1 VTAPTTALDH
11 LQQMLGAGASFRPG
25 QLEAIDTVARDRGRV
40 LLVQRTG
47 WGKSA
52 VYFIATKLL
61 REQGA
66 GPTLLVS
73 PLLAL
78 MRNQLE
84 MAARLGVRAET
95 INSTNPEEFEPIAE
109 RLTNDEID
117 LLLVSPERFA
127 NERFR
132 DGMLNVIART
142 VGLLVVD
149 EAHCI
154 SDWGHDFRP
163 DYRRIVSV
171 LEALPHNVP
180 VLCTTATAN
189 DRVIADVTD
198 QLGDELQAFRGTLD
212 RESLALAV
220 AHVPSQAERMA
231 WLAETLPTLDGSGIV
246 YVLTIADGE
255 RVAAFLRRH
264 DIEAEAYS
272 GATDND
278 DRVRLEQT
286 LLANGLKVLVATS
299 ALGMGFDKPD
309 LGFVVHYQSPGSPI
323 AYYQQVGRAGRAL
336 EHAPAVLMCGVEDRE
351 IQDYFI
357 ETAFPPRE
365 QAERIVGMLSDS
377 VEPVSLNE
385 LMAAV
390 NVRRGR
396 LESMLKVLEVDGA
409 VARQRGGYVRTGS
422 EWLYPAERVEHVTAL
437 RRHEQEAMRRYARH
451 AGCLMEFLRRELDD
465 AGAAPCG
472 RCMWCTSRP
481 LVVDPSPELRAAA
494 REHLRGFDLFV
505 EPRKQWPSGSAAF
518 GLPKGRIAEEER
530 PLTGRALSVVGD
542 GGWGRLVASGR
553 AVDERFADE
562 LVEASSSL
570 VRDRWRPEPPP
581 TWVTCVPSMT
591 HPDLVPDFAKRLATA
606 LDLPFIEVVHKLAEN
621 QPQATMQ
628 NSAQQVRNVWDAF
641 EVTDPGAP
649 DPVTGRPVYDGPV
662 LLVDDLADSKW
673 TLTVVARA
681 LRLAGS
687 GPVHP
692 FALATAIA
700 G

>member
-189 DRVIADVTD
+189 DRVIADVID
-198 QLGDELQAFRGTLD
+198 QLGDELQTFRGTLD

-365 QAERIVGMLSDS
+365 QAERIVGMLSD
-377 VEPVSLNE
+377 
-385 LMAAV
+385 
-390 NVRRGR
+390 
-396 LESMLKVLEVDGA
+396 
-409 VARQRGGYVRTGS
+409 
-422 EWLYPAERVEHVTAL
+422 
-437 RRHEQEAMRRYARH
+437 
-451 AGCLMEFLRRELDD
+451 
-465 AGAAPCG
+465 
-472 RCMWCTSRP
+472 
-481 LVVDPSPELRAAA
+481 
-494 REHLRGFDLFV
+494 
-505 EPRKQWPSGSAAF
+505 
-518 GLPKGRIAEEER
+518 
-530 PLTGRALSVVGD
+530 
-542 GGWGRLVASGR
+542 
-553 AVDERFADE
+553 
-562 LVEASSSL
+562 
-570 VRDRWRPEPPP
+570 
-581 TWVTCVPSMT
+581 
-591 HPDLVPDFAKRLATA
+591 
-606 LDLPFIEVVHKLAEN
+606 
-621 QPQATMQ
+621 
-628 NSAQQVRNVWDAF
+628 
-641 EVTDPGAP
+641 
-649 DPVTGRPVYDGPV
+649 
-662 LLVDDLADSKW
+662 
-673 TLTVVARA
+673 
-681 LRLAGS
+681 
-687 GPVHP
+687 
-692 FALATAIA
+692 
-700 G
+700 

>member
-1 VTAPTTALDH
+1 MSDLAAAALEH
-11 LQQMLGAGASFRPG
+11 LRTMLGPDADFRPG
-25 QLEAIDTVARDRGRV
+25 QLEAIESVAGTRSRV

-78 MRNQLE
+78 MRNQIE
-84 MAARLGVRAET
+84 MAGRLGVRAET
-95 INSTNPEEFEPIAE
+95 INSTNPDDFEPIVH
-109 RLTNDEID
+109 RLLADEID

-132 DGMLNVIART
+132 AEMLSVIART

-163 DYRRIVSV
+163 DYRRIVRV
-171 LEALPHNVP
+171 LEALPPDVP

-189 DRVIADVTD
+189 DRVIDDITD
-198 QLGDELQAFRGTLD
+198 QLGDALQTFRGSLD

-220 AHVPSQAERMA
+220 ADVPSQAERLA
-231 WLAETLPTLDGSGIV
+231 WLAQTLPGLEGSGIV

-255 RVAAFLRRH
+255 RVAAFLRRQG
-264 DIEAEAYS
+264 IEADAYS
-272 GATDND
+272 GATDHD
-278 DRVRLEQT
+278 DRVRLEQA
-286 LLANGLKVLVATS
+286 LLANELKVLVATS

-309 LGFVVHYQSPGSPI
+309 LGFVVHFQSPGSPI

-336 EHAPAVLMCGVEDRE
+336 DHAPAVLLRGVEDRE

-357 ETAFPPRE
+357 ETAFPPKR
-365 QAERIVGMLSDS
+365 QAEEIVALLGSAPAPM
-377 VEPVSLNE
+377 SLNE
-385 LMAAV
+385 LMATV
-390 NVRRGR
+390 NVRRAR
-396 LESMLKVLEVDGA
+396 LESMLKVLEVEGA
-409 VARQRGGYVRTGS
+409 VGRERGGYVRTD
-422 EWLYPAERVEHVTAL
+422 EAWTYPTERIEHITAL
-437 RRHEQEAMRRYARH
+437 RRHEQDAMLAYAAH
-451 AGCLMEFLRRELDD
+451 TGCLMEFLRTELDD
-465 AGAAPCG
+465 PGAAPCG
-472 RCMWCTSRP
+472 RCMNCTGSP
-481 LVVDPSPELRAAA
+481 LRVEVSDPLRVAA

-505 EPRKQWPSGSAAF
+505 EPRKQWPSGMGASM
-518 GLPKGRIAEEER
+518 PKGRIAEEER
-530 PLTGRALSVVGD
+530 SQTGRALSVMGD
-542 GGWGRLVASGR
+542 GGWGRLVAAGR
-553 AVDERFADE
+553 DEDERFGDD
-562 LVEASSSL
+562 LVAASAAL
-570 VRDRWRPEPPP
+570 IAERWRPEPAPA
-581 TWVTCVPSMT
+581 WVTCVPSMT
-591 HPDLVPDFAKRLATA
+591 HPDLVPDFAARLARA
-606 LDLPFIEVVHKLAEN
+606 LDLPFHEAVRKVGQN
-621 QPQATMQ
+621 QPQATMR

-641 EVTDPGAP
+641 AVSAVPSGVP
-649 DPVTGRPVYDGPV
+649 DGPV

-673 TLTVVARA
+673 TVTVVARA
-681 LRLAGS
+681 LCQAGS

-692 FALATAIA
+692 FVLATAIA

>member
-1 VTAPTTALDH
+1 MIVDGAPLDH
-11 LQQMLGAGASFRPG
+11 LRHMLGADASFRPG
-25 QLEAIDTVARDRGRV
+25 QLEAIEAVARDRGRV

-52 VYFIATKLL
+52 VYFIATKVL

-78 MRNQLE
+78 MRNQIE
-84 MAARLGVRAET
+84 MAGRIGVLAET

-109 RLTNDEID
+109 RLANDEID

-127 NERFR
+127 NQRFR
-132 DGMLNVIART
+132 DRMLSVIART

-163 DYRRIVSV
+163 DYRRIVRV
-171 LEALPHNVP
+171 LEALPADVP

-189 DRVIADVTD
+189 DRVIADITD
-198 QLGDELQAFRGTLD
+198 QLGHEMVTFRGTLD

-220 AHVPSQAERMA
+220 ADAPSQAERLA
-231 WLAETLPTLDGSGIV
+231 WLAETLPTLEGSGIV

-255 RVAAFLRRH
+255 RVAAFLRRRSV
-264 DIEAEAYS
+264 EAEAYS

-278 DRVRLEQT
+278 DRIRLEQA
-286 LLANGLKVLVATS
+286 LLANELKALVATS

-309 LGFVVHYQSPGSPI
+309 LGFVIHFQSPGSPI

-336 EHAPAVLMCGVEDRE
+336 EHAPAVLLCGVEDRE

-365 QAERIVGMLSDS
+365 QAERIVELLGSAG
-377 VEPVSLNE
+377 EPISLND

-396 LESMLKVLEVDGA
+396 LESMLKVLEVEGA
-409 VARQRGGYVRTGS
+409 VARERGGYVRTG
-422 EWLYPAERVEHVTAL
+422 EPWTYPAERVEHITAL

-451 AGCLMEFLRRELDD
+451 GGCLMEFLRRELDD
-465 AGAAPCG
+465 PGAEPCG
-472 RCMWCTSRP
+472 RCMNCTGTP
-481 LVVDPSPELRAAA
+481 LRVDPAQELRAAA

-505 EPRKQWPSGSAAF
+505 EPRKQWPSGLAAF
-518 GLPKGRIAEEER
+518 GLPKGRIAEDER
-530 PLTGRALSVVGD
+530 PETGRALSVVGD

-553 AVDERFADE
+553 GQDEWFADE
-562 LVEASSSL
+562 LVSASASL
-570 VRDRWRPEPPP
+570 IGDRWRPNPAPA
-581 TWVTCVPSMT
+581 WVTCVPSMT
-591 HPDLVPDFAKRLATA
+591 HPDLVPDLARRVAAA
-606 LDLPFIEVVHKLAEN
+606 LDLPFHEVVRKVAEN
-621 QPQATMQ
+621 QPQAAMQ

-641 EVTDPGAP
+641 ELAGAVP
-649 DPVTGRPVYDGPV
+649 DGPV
-662 LLVDDLADSKW
+662 LLVDDLSDSKW
-673 TLTVVARA
+673 TLTVVSRA
-681 LRLAGS
+681 LRLAGG

-692 FALATAIA
+692 FVLATAIA

>member
-1 VTAPTTALDH
+1 MSDPTTDTALAH
-11 LQQMLGAGASFRPG
+11 LRSMLGPDATFRPG
-25 QLEAIDTVARDRGRV
+25 QLEAIEAVARDRGRV

-52 VYFIATKLL
+52 VYFLATKLL
-61 REQGA
+61 REGGA

-78 MRNQLE
+78 MRNQID
-84 MAARLGVRAET
+84 MATRIGVRAET
-95 INSTNPEEFEPIAE
+95 INSTNPDEFEPIVQ
-109 RLTNDEID
+109 RLADDEID

-132 DGMLNVIART
+132 NEMLSVIARR

-163 DYRRIVSV
+163 DYRRIVRV
-171 LEALPHNVP
+171 LEALPPGVP

-189 DRVIADVTD
+189 DRVIADITD
-198 QLGDELQAFRGTLD
+198 QLGSELQTFRGSLD

-220 AHVPSQAERMA
+220 ADVPSQAERMA
-231 WLAETLPTLDGSGIV
+231 WLAHTIPGLDGSGIV

-255 RVAAFLRRH
+255 RVAAFLRRQ

-278 DRVRLEQT
+278 DRVRLEQA
-286 LLANGLKVLVATS
+286 LLANELKVLVATS

-309 LGFVVHYQSPGSPI
+309 LGFVIHYQSPGSPI

-336 EHAPAVLMCGVEDRE
+336 EHAPAVLLCGVEDRE

-365 QAERIVGMLSDS
+365 QAEQIVGLLAAADGDGPM
-377 VEPVSLNE
+377 SLND

-390 NVRRGR
+390 NVRRSR
-396 LESMLKVLEVDGA
+396 LESMLKVLEVEGA
-409 VARQRGGYVRTGS
+409 VARERGGYARTAQAWS
-422 EWLYPAERVEHVTAL
+422 YPNERVEHITAL
-437 RRHEQEAMRRYARH
+437 RRREQEAMRRYAH
-451 AGCLMEFLRRELDD
+451 HDGCLMEFLRHELDD
-465 AGAAPCG
+465 PGAEPCG
-472 RCMWCTSRP
+472 RCMVCTGSP
-481 LVVDPSPELRAAA
+481 LRVEVSPELRAAA

-505 EPRKQWPSGSAAF
+505 EPRKQWPSGMTGA
-518 GLPKGRIAEEER
+518 GMPKGRIPADER
-530 PLTGRALSVVGD
+530 PEIGRALSVVGD

-553 AVDERFADE
+553 GEDERFADD
-562 LVEASSSL
+562 LVAASAAL
-570 VRDRWRPEPPP
+570 VARRWGPEPAP

-591 HPDLVPDFAKRLATA
+591 HPDLVPDVAKRLADA
-606 LDLPFIEVVHKLAEN
+606 LDLPLHEVVRKVGQN
-621 QPQATMQ
+621 QPQATMR
-628 NSAQQVRNVWDAF
+628 NSAQQLRNVWDAF
-641 EVTDPGAP
+641 EVDLQGAP
-649 DPVTGRPVYDGPV
+649 DGPI

-673 TLTVVARA
+673 TLTVIARA
-681 LRLAGS
+681 LRRAGS

-692 FALATAIA
+692 FVLATALS

>member
-1 VTAPTTALDH
+1 MASALSY
-11 LQQMLGAGASFRPG
+11 LQEMLGPDALFRLG
-25 QLEAIDTVARDRGRV
+25 QLEAIEAIARDRARV

-78 MRNQLE
+78 MRNQIE
-84 MAARLGVRAET
+84 MATRIGVRAET
-95 INSTNPEEFEPIAE
+95 INSTNPDEFEPIVR
-109 RLTNDEID
+109 RLADDQID

-132 DGMLNVIART
+132 DEMLSVIART

-163 DYRRIVSV
+163 DYRRIVRV
-171 LEALPHNVP
+171 LEALPADVP

-189 DRVIADVTD
+189 DRVIADITD
-198 QLGDELQAFRGTLD
+198 QLGSSLRTYRGTLD

-220 AHVPSQAERMA
+220 ADVPSQAERMA
-231 WLAETLPTLDGSGIV
+231 WLAEAIPGLDGSGIV

-255 RVAAFLRRH
+255 RVAAFLRRQG
-264 DIEAEAYS
+264 IEAEAYS

-278 DRVRLEQT
+278 DRIRLEQA
-286 LLANGLKVLVATS
+286 LLANELKVLVATS

-309 LGFVVHYQSPGSPI
+309 LGFVIHYQSPGSPI

-336 EHAPAVLMCGVEDRE
+336 DHAPAVLLCGVEDRE

-357 ETAFPPRE
+357 ETAFPPQE
-365 QAERIVGMLSDS
+365 QAEAIVSLVAVAGGPM
-377 VEPVSLNE
+377 SLNE

-396 LESMLKVLEVDGA
+396 LESMLKVLEVEGA
-409 VARQRGGYVRTGS
+409 VARERGGYVRTADA
-422 EWLYPAERVEHVTAL
+422 WTYPTERIEHITAL
-437 RRHEQEAMRRYARH
+437 RRHEQEAMRRYAH
-451 AGCLMEFLRRELDD
+451 HEGCLMEFLRHELDD
-465 AGAAPCG
+465 PGAEPCG
-472 RCMWCTSRP
+472 RCMWCTGTP
-481 LVVDPSPELRAAA
+481 LVVDPPQALRVAA

-505 EPRKQWPSGSAAF
+505 EPRKQWPSGLTAF

-530 PLTGRALSVVGD
+530 PLVGRALSVMGD
-542 GGWGRLVASGR
+542 GGWGRLVATGR
-553 AVDERFADE
+553 FEEEYFADE
-562 LVEASSSL
+562 LVTAGAAL
-570 VRDRWRPEPPP
+570 IRGRWGPEPAPA
-581 TWVTCVPSMT
+581 WVTCVPSMT
-591 HPDLVPDFAKRLATA
+591 RPDLVPAFAKRLAEA
-606 LDLPFIEVVHKLAEN
+606 LDLPFHEVVRKVAEN
-621 QPQATMQ
+621 QPQAAMQ
-628 NSAQQVRNVWDAF
+628 NSAQQVRNVWGAF
-641 EVTDPGAP
+641 EVTGGAP
-649 DPVTGRPVYDGPV
+649 AGSV

-673 TLTVVARA
+673 TLTVVART
-681 LRLAGS
+681 LLLAGS

-692 FALATAIA
+692 FVLATAIA

>member
-1 VTAPTTALDH
+1 MTATALDH
-11 LQQMLGAGASFRPG
+11 LHRMLGPEASFRPG
-25 QLEAIDTVARDRGRV
+25 QLDAIEAVGRDRGRV

-61 REQGA
+61 RERGA

-78 MRNQLE
+78 MRNQIE
-84 MAARLGVRAET
+84 MAERIGLHAET
-95 INSTNPEEFEPIAE
+95 INSTNPDDFEPIAE
-109 RLTNDEID
+109 RLANDEID

-132 DGMLNVIART
+132 ERMLGVIART
-142 VGLLVVD
+142 AGLLVVD

-163 DYRRIVSV
+163 DYRRIVRV
-171 LEALPHNVP
+171 LEVLPTDVP

-189 DRVIADVTD
+189 DRVIADITD
-198 QLGDELQAFRGTLD
+198 QLGDELLTFRGTLD

-220 AHVPSQAERMA
+220 ADVPNQADRLA
-231 WLAETLPTLDGSGIV
+231 WLAATLPALEGSGIV

-255 RVAAFLRRH
+255 RVAAFLRRQGI
-264 DIEAEAYS
+264 DAEAYS
-272 GATDND
+272 GATDHD
-278 DRVRLEQT
+278 DRIRLEQA
-286 LLANGLKVLVATS
+286 LLTNELKVLVATS

-309 LGFVVHYQSPGSPI
+309 LGFVIHYQSPGSPI

-336 EHAPAVLMCGVEDRE
+336 DHAPAVLLCGVEDRE

-365 QAERIVGMLSDS
+365 QAEAIVALLGSAG
-377 VEPVSLNE
+377 EPMSLND

-390 NVRRGR
+390 NVRRSR

-409 VARQRGGYVRTGS
+409 VARERGGYVRTD
-422 EWLYPAERVEHVTAL
+422 EAWTFPAERIEHVTAL
-437 RRHEQEAMRRYARH
+437 RRHEQDAMRRYARH
-451 AGCLMEFLRRELDD
+451 DGCLMEFVRRELDD
-465 AGAAPCG
+465 PQAAPCG
-472 RCMWCTSRP
+472 RCMRCIGEP
-481 LVVDPSPELRAAA
+481 LVVAPPQALRVAA
-494 REHLRGFDLFV
+494 REHLRGFDLVV
-505 EPRKQWPSGSAAF
+505 EPRKQWPSGLAAF
-518 GLPKGRIAEEER
+518 GLPKGRIEEVER
-530 PLTGRALSVVGD
+530 PLAGRALSVVGD

-553 AVDERFADE
+553 GEDERFADE
-562 LVEASSSL
+562 LVEASAAL
-570 VRDRWRPEPPP
+570 IRERWRPEPAPA
-581 TWVTCVPSMT
+581 WVACVPSMT
-591 HPDLVPDFAKRLATA
+591 HPDLVPDFAGRLASA
-606 LDLPFIEVVHKLAEN
+606 LGLELHEIVRKVAEN
-621 QPQATMQ
+621 QPQTAMR

-641 EVTDPGAP
+641 EVADAVP
-649 DPVTGRPVYDGPV
+649 DGPV
-662 LLVDDLADSKW
+662 LLVDDVADSKW

-692 FALATAIA
+692 FVLTTAIA

>member
-1 VTAPTTALDH
+1 MSDLATDALAH
-11 LQQMLGAGASFRPG
+11 LRAMLGPDADFRPG
-25 QLEAIDTVARDRGRV
+25 QLEAIESVAGTRSRV

-78 MRNQLE
+78 MRNQIE
-84 MAARLGVRAET
+84 MAGRLGVRAET
-95 INSTNPEEFEPIAE
+95 INSTNPDDFEPIVQ
-109 RLTNDEID
+109 RLLADEID

-132 DGMLNVIART
+132 AEMLSVIART

-163 DYRRIVSV
+163 DYRRIVRV
-171 LEALPHNVP
+171 LEALPPDVP

-189 DRVIADVTD
+189 DRVIDDITD
-198 QLGDELQAFRGTLD
+198 QLGDELRAFRGSLD

-220 AHVPSQAERMA
+220 ADVPSQAERLA
-231 WLAETLPTLDGSGIV
+231 WLAQTLPGLEGSGIV

-255 RVAAFLRRH
+255 RVAAFLRRRG
-264 DIEAEAYS
+264 IEAEAYS
-272 GATDND
+272 GATDHD
-278 DRVRLEQT
+278 DRVRLEQA
-286 LLANGLKVLVATS
+286 LLANELKVLVATS

-309 LGFVVHYQSPGSPI
+309 LGFVIHFQSPGSPI

-336 EHAPAVLMCGVEDRE
+336 DHAPAVLLRGVEDRE

-357 ETAFPPRE
+357 ETAFPPKR
-365 QAERIVGMLSDS
+365 QAEEIVALLGSAPAPM
-377 VEPVSLNE
+377 SLNE

-390 NVRRGR
+390 NVRRAR
-396 LESMLKVLEVDGA
+396 LESMLKVLEVEGA
-409 VARQRGGYVRTGS
+409 VGRERGGYVRTD
-422 EWLYPAERVEHVTAL
+422 EAWEYPTERIEHITAL
-437 RRHEQEAMRRYARH
+437 RRHEQDAMRAYAAH
-451 AGCLMEFLRRELDD
+451 TGCLMEFLRAELDD
-465 AGAAPCG
+465 PGAAPCG
-472 RCMWCTSRP
+472 RCMNCTGSP
-481 LVVDPSPELRAAA
+481 LRVEVSEPLRVAA

-505 EPRKQWPSGSAAF
+505 EPRKQWPSGMGPSM
-518 GLPKGRIAEEER
+518 PKGRIAEDER
-530 PLTGRALSVVGD
+530 PETGRALSVMGD

-553 AVDERFADE
+553 GEDERFADD
-562 LVEASSSL
+562 LVTASAAL
-570 VRDRWRPEPPP
+570 IAERWRPDPPP
-581 TWVTCVPSMT
+581 TWVTSVPSMT
-591 HPDLVPDFAKRLATA
+591 HPDLVPDFAARLADA
-606 LDLPFIEVVHKLAEN
+606 LGLPFRDPVRKVGQN
-621 QPQATMQ
+621 QPQATMR

-641 EVTDPGAP
+641 AVADGPSAVP
-649 DPVTGRPVYDGPV
+649 DGPV

-673 TLTVVARA
+673 TITVVARA
-681 LRLAGS
+681 LRQAGS

-692 FALATAIA
+692 FVLATAIA

>member
-1 VTAPTTALDH
+1 MTDLAADALAH
-11 LQQMLGAGASFRPG
+11 LRAMLGSDADFRPG
-25 QLEAIDTVARDRGRV
+25 QLEAIEAVAGKRSRV

-78 MRNQLE
+78 MRNQIE
-84 MAARLGVRAET
+84 MAGRLGVRAET
-95 INSTNPEEFEPIAE
+95 INSTNPDDFGPIVQ
-109 RLTNDEID
+109 RLLTDEID

-132 DGMLNVIART
+132 TEMLSVIART

-163 DYRRIVSV
+163 DYRRIVRV
-171 LEALPHNVP
+171 LEALPPDVP

-189 DRVIADVTD
+189 DRVIDDITD
-198 QLGDELQAFRGTLD
+198 QLGDELQTFRGSLD

-220 AHVPSQAERMA
+220 ADVSSQTERLA
-231 WLAETLPTLDGSGIV
+231 WLAQTLPGLDGSGIV

-255 RVAAFLRRH
+255 RVAAFLRRQG
-264 DIEAEAYS
+264 IEAEAYS
-272 GATDND
+272 GATDHD
-278 DRVRLEQT
+278 DRVRLEQA
-286 LLANGLKVLVATS
+286 LLANELKVLVATS

-309 LGFVVHYQSPGSPI
+309 LGFVIHFQSPGSPI

-336 EHAPAVLMCGVEDRE
+336 AHAPAVLLRGVEDRE

-357 ETAFPPRE
+357 ETAFPPRR
-365 QAERIVGMLSDS
+365 QAEEIVALLGSAPAPM
-377 VEPVSLNE
+377 SLNE

-390 NVRRGR
+390 NVRRAR
-396 LESMLKVLEVDGA
+396 LESMLKVLEVEGA
-409 VARQRGGYVRTGS
+409 VGRERGGYVRTD
-422 EWLYPAERVEHVTAL
+422 EAWVYPTERIEHITAL
-437 RRHEQEAMRRYARH
+437 RRHEQEAMRAYAAH
-451 AGCLMEFLRRELDD
+451 AGCLMEFLRTELDD
-465 AGAAPCG
+465 PGAAKCG
-472 RCMWCTSRP
+472 RCMNCTGFP
-481 LVVDPSPELRAAA
+481 LQVEVDEVLRVTA

-505 EPRKQWPSGSAAF
+505 EPRKQWPSGMGASM
-518 GLPKGRIAEEER
+518 PKGRIAEDER
-530 PLTGRALSVVGD
+530 PYRGRALSVMGD

-553 AVDERFADE
+553 GEDERFADD
-562 LVEASSSL
+562 LVTASATL
-570 VRDRWRPEPPP
+570 IVDRWRPEPAPM
-581 TWVTCVPSMT
+581 WVACVPSMT
-591 HPDLVPDFAKRLATA
+591 HPDLVPDFAARLADA
-606 LDLPFIEVVHKLAEN
+606 LDLPFLEAVRKIGQN
-621 QPQATMQ
+621 QPQATMR

-641 EVTDPGAP
+641 EVAAAP
-649 DPVTGRPVYDGPV
+649 TLPPGPV

-673 TLTVVARA
+673 TITVVARA
-681 LRLAGS
+681 LLQAGS

-692 FALATAIA
+692 FVLATAIA

>member
-1 VTAPTTALDH
+1 
-11 LQQMLGAGASFRPG
+11 M
-25 QLEAIDTVARDRGRV
+25 

-78 MRNQLE
+78 MRNQIE
-84 MAARLGVRAET
+84 MAGRIGVRAET

-109 RLTNDEID
+109 RLANDEID

-132 DGMLNVIART
+132 DRMLSVIARR

-163 DYRRIVSV
+163 DYRRIVRV
-171 LEALPHNVP
+171 LEALPPDVP

-189 DRVIADVTD
+189 DRVIADITD
-198 QLGDELQAFRGTLD
+198 QLGHELVTFRGTLD

-220 AHVPSQAERMA
+220 ADAPSQAERMA

-255 RVAAFLRRH
+255 RVAAFLRRQG
-264 DIEAEAYS
+264 IEAEAYS

-278 DRVRLEQT
+278 DRIRLEQA
-286 LLANGLKVLVATS
+286 LLANELKALVATS

-309 LGFVVHYQSPGSPI
+309 LGFVIHFQSPGSPI

-336 EHAPAVLMCGVEDRE
+336 EHAPAVLLCGVEDRE

-357 ETAFPPRE
+357 ETAFPPRD
-365 QAERIVGMLSDS
+365 QAERIVELLGSAGDPM
-377 VEPVSLNE
+377 SLND

-396 LESMLKVLEVDGA
+396 LESMLKVLEVEGA
-409 VARQRGGYVRTGS
+409 IARERGGSVRTD
-422 EWLYPAERVEHVTAL
+422 EPWTYPAERVEHITAL

-451 AGCLMEFLRRELDD
+451 DACLMEFLRRELDD
-465 AGAAPCG
+465 PGAEPCG
-472 RCMWCTSRP
+472 RCMRCTGEP
-481 LVVDPSPELRAAA
+481 LRVEPSEELRAAA

-505 EPRKQWPSGSAAF
+505 EPRKQWPSGLAAF

-530 PLTGRALSVVGD
+530 PETGRALSVSGD

-553 AVDERFADE
+553 GEDEWFADE
-562 LVEASSSL
+562 LVSASASL
-570 VRDRWRPEPPP
+570 IHDRWRPRPAPA
-581 TWVTCVPSMT
+581 WVTCVPSMT
-591 HPDLVPDFAKRLATA
+591 HPDLVPDLAKRLAAA
-606 LDLPFIEVVHKLAEN
+606 LDLPFHEVVRKAAEN
-621 QPQATMQ
+621 QPQAAMQ
-628 NSAQQVRNVWDAF
+628 NSAQQVRNVWSAF
-641 EVTDPGAP
+641 EVADAVP
-649 DPVTGRPVYDGPV
+649 DGPV

-692 FALATAIA
+692 FVLATAIA

>member
-1 VTAPTTALDH
+1 VTVASAPLDH
-11 LQQMLGAGASFRPG
+11 LHHLLGPNASFRPG
-25 QLEAIDTVARDRGRV
+25 QLEAIEAVARDNGRV

-61 REQGA
+61 RELGS

-78 MRNQLE
+78 MRNQIE
-84 MAARLGVRAET
+84 MAGRIGVRAET
-95 INSTNPEEFEPIAE
+95 INSTNPEDFESIAE
-109 RLTNDEID
+109 RLTGDEID

-132 DGMLNVIART
+132 DQMLSVIAHT

-163 DYRRIVSV
+163 DYRRIVRV
-171 LEALPHNVP
+171 LEALPPGVP

-189 DRVIADVTD
+189 DRVIADITE
-198 QLGDELQAFRGTLD
+198 QLGASLQTLRGSLA

-220 AHVPSQAERMA
+220 ADVPAQAGRMA
-231 WLAETLPTLDGSGIV
+231 WLAETLPVLEGSGIV
-246 YVLTIADGE
+246 YALTIADGE
-255 RVAAFLRRH
+255 RVAAFLRRQG
-264 DIEAEAYS
+264 IEAEAYS

-278 DRVRLEQT
+278 DRVRLEQA
-286 LLANGLKVLVATS
+286 LLANELKVLVATS

-309 LGFVVHYQSPGSPI
+309 LGFVIHYQSPGSPI

-336 EHAPAVLMCGVEDRE
+336 DHAPAVLLCGVEDRE

-365 QAERIVGMLSDS
+365 QAERIVGLLGSA
-377 VEPVSLNE
+377 VEPMSLND

-396 LESMLKVLEVDGA
+396 LESMLKVLEVEGA
-409 VARQRGGYVRTGS
+409 VARERGGYVRTADA
-422 EWLYPAERVEHVTAL
+422 WTYPGERVEHITAL
-437 RRHEQEAMRRYARH
+437 RRDEQEAMRRYARH
-451 AGCLMEFLRRELDD
+451 DGCLMEFLRRELDD
-465 AGAAPCG
+465 PGAAPCG
-472 RCMWCTSRP
+472 RCMWCTGTP
-481 LVVDPSPELRAAA
+481 LVVAPSQALLAAA

-505 EPRKQWPSGSAAF
+505 EPRKQWPSGLAAF
-518 GLPKGRIAEEER
+518 QPGLPKGRIAEDER
-530 PLTGRALSVVGD
+530 PLIGRALSVVGD
-542 GGWGRLVASGR
+542 GGWGRLVAVGR
-553 AVDERFADE
+553 GDERFADD
-562 LVEASSSL
+562 LVKASAVL
-570 VRDRWRPEPPP
+570 IRDRWKPEPPP

-591 HPDLVPDFAKRLATA
+591 HPDLVPDFAKRLAEA
-606 LDLPFIEVVHKLAEN
+606 LGFPFHEVVQKVAEN
-621 QPQATMQ
+621 QPQAVMQ

-641 EVTDPGAP
+641 TVGAAGVP
-649 DPVTGRPVYDGPV
+649 DDPV

-673 TLTVVARA
+673 TLTVIART

-692 FALATAIA
+692 FVLASAIA

>member
-1 VTAPTTALDH
+1 MTDVATALDH
-11 LQQMLGAGASFRPG
+11 LREMLGPDASFRPG
-25 QLEAIDTVARDRGRV
+25 QLEAIEAVARDRGRV

-78 MRNQLE
+78 MRNQIE
-84 MAARLGVRAET
+84 MAARIGVRAET
-95 INSTNPEEFEPIAE
+95 INSTNPDEFEPIVQ
-109 RLTNDEID
+109 RLADDQID

-132 DGMLNVIART
+132 DEMLSVIART

-163 DYRRIVSV
+163 DYRRIVRV
-171 LEALPHNVP
+171 LEALPADVP

-189 DRVIADVTD
+189 DRVIADITD
-198 QLGDELQAFRGTLD
+198 QLGSGLQTFRGTLD

-220 AHVPSQAERMA
+220 ADVPSQAERMA
-231 WLAETLPTLDGSGIV
+231 WLTETIPGLDGSGIV

-255 RVAAFLRRH
+255 RVAAFLRRQG
-264 DIEAEAYS
+264 IEAEAYS

-278 DRVRLEQT
+278 DRIRLEQS
-286 LLANGLKVLVATS
+286 LLANELKVLVATS

-309 LGFVVHYQSPGSPI
+309 LGFVIHYQSPGSPI

-336 EHAPAVLMCGVEDRE
+336 DHAPAVLLCGVEDRE

-365 QAERIVGMLSDS
+365 QAERIVGMLGAAS
-377 VEPVSLNE
+377 EPMSLNE

-390 NVRRGR
+390 NVRRAR
-396 LESMLKVLEVDGA
+396 LESMLKVLEVEGA
-409 VARQRGGYVRTGS
+409 VARERGGYVRTS
-422 EWLYPAERVEHVTAL
+422 DAWTYPTERIEHITAL
-437 RRHEQEAMRRYARH
+437 RRDEQEAMRRYAH
-451 AGCLMEFLRRELDD
+451 HDGCLMEFLRHELDD
-465 AGAAPCG
+465 PGTEPCG
-472 RCMWCTSRP
+472 RCMWCTGEP
-481 LVVDPSPELRAAA
+481 LHVAPAEALRVAA

-505 EPRKQWPSGSAAF
+505 EPRKQWPSGLAAF
-518 GLPKGRIAEEER
+518 GLPKGRIAEDER
-530 PLTGRALSVVGD
+530 PEIGRALSVTGD
-542 GGWGRLVASGR
+542 GGWGRLVAAGR
-553 AVDERFADE
+553 GEDERFADE
-562 LVEASSSL
+562 LVTASASL
-570 VRDRWRPEPPP
+570 IRERWRPEPAP
-581 TWVTCVPSMT
+581 TWVTCVPSMS
-591 HPDLVPDFAKRLATA
+591 HPDLVPDFAARLAEA
-606 LDLPFIEVVHKLAEN
+606 LELPFHEVVRKVAEN
-621 QPQATMQ
+621 QPQAAMQ

-641 EVTDPGAP
+641 AVGDDGTRDPLP
-649 DPVTGRPVYDGPV
+649 RDEPV

-681 LRLAGS
+681 LRQSGS
-687 GPVHP
+687 GPVLP
-692 FALATAIA
+692 FVLATAIA

>member
-1 VTAPTTALDH
+1 MVSPTAPLDH
-11 LQQMLGAGASFRPG
+11 LHHMLGSDATFRPG
-25 QLEAIDTVARDRGRV
+25 QLEAIDAVARDRGRV

-52 VYFIATKLL
+52 VYFIATRLL
-61 REQGA
+61 REQGD

-78 MRNQLE
+78 MRNQIE
-84 MAARLGVRAET
+84 MAGRIGVRAET

-109 RLTNDEID
+109 RLASDEID

-132 DGMLNVIART
+132 DRMLSLIART
-142 VGLLVVD
+142 VGMLVVD

-163 DYRRIVSV
+163 DYRRIVRV
-171 LEALPHNVP
+171 LEALPADVP

-189 DRVIADVTD
+189 DRVIADITD
-198 QLGDELQAFRGTLD
+198 QLGASLLTLRGPLD

-220 AHVPSQAERMA
+220 ADVPSQAERMA
-231 WLAETLPTLDGSGIV
+231 WLAETLPGLEGSGIV

-255 RVAAFLRRH
+255 RVAAFLRRRG
-264 DIEAEAYS
+264 IEAEAYS

-278 DRVRLEQT
+278 DRVRLEQA
-286 LLANGLKVLVATS
+286 LLANEVKALVATS

-309 LGFVVHYQSPGSPI
+309 LGFVIHYQSPGSPI

-336 EHAPAVLMCGVEDRE
+336 DHAPAVLLCGVEDRE

-365 QAERIVGMLSDS
+365 QAERIVGLLGAEADAGPM
-377 VEPVSLNE
+377 SLND

-396 LESMLKVLEVDGA
+396 LESMLKVLEVEGA
-409 VARQRGGYVRTGS
+409 VTRERGGYLRTD
-422 EWLYPAERVEHVTAL
+422 EAWAYPAERVEHITAL
-437 RRHEQEAMRRYARH
+437 RRHEQEAMRGYARH
-451 AGCLMEFLRRELDD
+451 DGCLMEFLRRELDD
-465 AGAAPCG
+465 PGAQPCG
-472 RCMWCTSRP
+472 RCMWCVGEP
-481 LVVDPSPELRAAA
+481 LVVSSSPELRAAA

-505 EPRKQWPSGSAAF
+505 EPRKQWPSGLTAF

-530 PLTGRALSVVGD
+530 PEAGRALSVVGD

-553 AVDERFADE
+553 GEDERFADE
-562 LVEASSSL
+562 LVSASASL
-570 VRDRWRPEPPP
+570 VADRWTPEPAP

-591 HPDLVPDFAKRLATA
+591 HPDLVPDFAERLAAA
-606 LDLPFIEVVHKLAEN
+606 LDLPFHEVVRKVAEN
-621 QPQATMQ
+621 QPQAAMQ

-641 EVTDPGAP
+641 EVKDAAASLPL
-649 DPVTGRPVYDGPV
+649 GPV

-673 TLTVVARA
+673 TLTAVTRA
-681 LRLAGS
+681 LRQAGS

-692 FALATAIA
+692 FVLATAIA

>member
-1 VTAPTTALDH
+1 MTGPTTPLDH
-11 LQQMLGAGASFRPG
+11 LHHMLGSDATFRPG
-25 QLEAIDTVARDRGRV
+25 QLEAIEAVARDRGRV

-78 MRNQLE
+78 MRNQIE
-84 MAARLGVRAET
+84 MAGRIGVRAET
-95 INSTNPEEFEPIAE
+95 INSTNPDEFEPIAE
-109 RLTNDEID
+109 RLANDEID

-132 DGMLNVIART
+132 DRMLSVIART

-163 DYRRIVSV
+163 DYRRIVRV
-171 LEALPHNVP
+171 LEALPPDVP

-189 DRVIADVTD
+189 DRVIADITD
-198 QLGDELQAFRGTLD
+198 QLGDRLQTFRGSLD

-220 AHVPSQAERMA
+220 ADVPSQAERLA
-231 WLAETLPTLDGSGIV
+231 WLAEALPTLEGSGIV

-255 RVAAFLRRH
+255 RVAAFLRRQGV
-264 DIEAEAYS
+264 EAEAYS

-278 DRVRLEQT
+278 DRVRLEQA
-286 LLANGLKVLVATS
+286 LLANELKALVATS

-309 LGFVVHYQSPGSPI
+309 LGFVIHYQSPGSPI

-336 EHAPAVLMCGVEDRE
+336 DHAPAVLLCGVEDRE

-365 QAERIVGMLSDS
+365 QAERIVELLADA
-377 VEPVSLNE
+377 VEPMSLND
-385 LMAAV
+385 LMATV

-409 VARQRGGYVRTGS
+409 VARERGGYVRTA
-422 EWLYPAERVEHVTAL
+422 ETWTYPAERVEHITAL

-451 AGCLMEFLRRELDD
+451 DGCLMEFLRRELDD
-465 AGAAPCG
+465 PGAEPCG
-472 RCMWCTSRP
+472 RCMWCTSAP
-481 LVVDPSPELRAAA
+481 LVVDPSPDSRAAA

-505 EPRKQWPSGSAAF
+505 EPRKQWPSGLTAF

-530 PLTGRALSVVGD
+530 PLVGRALSVVGD
-542 GGWGRLVASGR
+542 GGWGRLVAAGR
-553 AVDERFADE
+553 GEDERFADE
-562 LVEASSSL
+562 LVAASAAL
-570 VRDRWRPEPPP
+570 IADRWRPEPAP

-591 HPDLVPDFAKRLATA
+591 HPDLVPDFAGRLAEA
-606 LDLPFIEVVHKLAEN
+606 LGLPVHEVVRKVAEN
-621 QPQATMQ
+621 QPQAAMR

-641 EVTDPGAP
+641 EVSGDVPQ
-649 DPVTGRPVYDGPV
+649 GPV

-692 FALATAIA
+692 FVLATAIA

>member
-1 VTAPTTALDH
+1 MTVPSALDH
-11 LQQMLGAGASFRPG
+11 LHHMLGHGASFRPG
-25 QLEAIDTVARDRGRV
+25 QLEAIEAVARERGRV

-78 MRNQLE
+78 MRNQIE
-84 MAARLGVRAET
+84 MAGRIGVRAET

-132 DGMLNVIART
+132 DQMLSVIART

-163 DYRRIVSV
+163 DYRRIVRV
-171 LEALPHNVP
+171 LEALPQGAP

-189 DRVIADVTD
+189 DRVIADITD
-198 QLGDELQAFRGTLD
+198 QLGDGLVTFRGTLD

-220 AHVPSQAERMA
+220 ADVPSQAERMA
-231 WLAETLPTLDGSGIV
+231 WLADEVPRLAGSGIV

-255 RVAAFLRRH
+255 RVAAFLRRQG
-264 DIEAEAYS
+264 IEAEAYS

-278 DRVRLEQT
+278 DRIRLEQA
-286 LLANGLKVLVATS
+286 LLANELKVLVATS

-309 LGFVVHYQSPGSPI
+309 LGFVIHYQSPGSPI

-336 EHAPAVLMCGVEDRE
+336 EHAPAVLLCGIEDRE

-357 ETAFPPRE
+357 ETAFPPQE
-365 QAERIVGMLSDS
+365 QAERIVGLLGDAGSQGPM
-377 VEPVSLNE
+377 SLND

-390 NVRRGR
+390 NVRRNR
-396 LESMLKVLEVDGA
+396 LESMLKVLEVEGA
-409 VARQRGGYVRTGS
+409 VARERGGYVRTADA
-422 EWLYPAERVEHVTAL
+422 WTYPTERVEHITAL

-451 AGCLMEFLRRELDD
+451 DGCLMEFLRHELDD
-465 AGAAPCG
+465 SGAEPCG
-472 RCMWCTSRP
+472 RCMRCTASP
-481 LVVDPSPELRAAA
+481 LRVEAPPELLAAA

-505 EPRKQWPSGSAAF
+505 EPRKQWPSGLAAF
-518 GLPKGRIAEEER
+518 GLPKGRIAEDER
-530 PLTGRALSVVGD
+530 PLIGRALSVAGD

-553 AVDERFADE
+553 SEDEHFADD
-562 LVEASSSL
+562 LVTASASL
-570 VRDRWRPEPPP
+570 IVGRWRPDPAP

-591 HPDLVPDFAKRLATA
+591 HPDLVPDFARRLAEA
-606 LDLPFIEVVHKLAEN
+606 LGLPLHEVVRKIAEN
-621 QPQATMQ
+621 QPQAAMQ

-641 EVTDPGAP
+641 EVLAGPTAGVVP
-649 DPVTGRPVYDGPV
+649 DGPV

-681 LRLAGS
+681 LRQTGS
-687 GPVHP
+687 GHVHP
-692 FALATAIA
+692 FVLATAIA

>member
-1 VTAPTTALDH
+1 MTQMALDH
-11 LQQMLGAGASFRPG
+11 LHEMLGPAASFRPG
-25 QLEAIDTVARDRGRV
+25 QLEAIEAVARNRGRV

-52 VYFIATKLL
+52 VYFIATRLL

-78 MRNQLE
+78 MRNQIE
-84 MAARLGVRAET
+84 MATRIGVRAET
-95 INSTNPEEFEPIAE
+95 INSTNPDEFEPIVQ
-109 RLTNDEID
+109 RLADDQID

-132 DGMLNVIART
+132 DEMLGVIAGT

-163 DYRRIVSV
+163 DYRRIVRV
-171 LEALPHNVP
+171 LEALPDDVP

-189 DRVIADVTD
+189 DRVIADITD
-198 QLGDELQAFRGTLD
+198 QLGSSLRTYRGTLD

-220 AHVPSQAERMA
+220 ADVPSQSERMA
-231 WLAETLPTLDGSGIV
+231 WLAETIPTLQGSGIV

-255 RVAAFLRRH
+255 RVAAFLRRRG
-264 DIEAEAYS
+264 IEAEAYS

-278 DRVRLEQT
+278 DRIRSEQE
-286 LLANGLKVLVATS
+286 LLANELKVLVATS

-309 LGFVVHYQSPGSPI
+309 LGFVIHYQSPGSPI

-336 EHAPAVLMCGVEDRE
+336 DHAPAVLLCGVEDRE

-357 ETAFPPRE
+357 ETAFPPQG
-365 QAERIVGMLSDS
+365 QAEAMVGLLAEAGSSPM
-377 VEPVSLNE
+377 SLNE

-396 LESMLKVLEVDGA
+396 LESMLKVLEVEGS
-409 VARQRGGYVRTGS
+409 VARERGGYVRTLDP
-422 EWLYPAERVEHVTAL
+422 WTYPTERIEHITAL
-437 RRHEQEAMRRYARH
+437 RKHEQEAMRRYAH
-451 AGCLMEFLRRELDD
+451 HDGCLMEFLRHELDD
-465 AGAAPCG
+465 PGAEPCG
-472 RCMWCTSRP
+472 RCMWCVGEP
-481 LVVDPSPELRAAA
+481 LEVAPSETMRAAA

-505 EPRKQWPSGSAAF
+505 EPRKQWPSGLAAF
-518 GLPKGRIAEEER
+518 GLPKGRIAEGER
-530 PLTGRALSVVGD
+530 FSVGRALSVVGD
-542 GGWGRLVASGR
+542 GGWGRLVATGR
-553 AVDERFADE
+553 FEEEYFADE
-562 LVEASSSL
+562 LVTASAAL
-570 VRDRWRPEPPP
+570 IRERWGPEPAPR
-581 TWVTCVPSMT
+581 WVTCVPSMT
-591 HPDLVPDFAKRLATA
+591 RPDLVPGFAKRLAEA
-606 LDLPFIEVVHKLAEN
+606 LDLSFHEIVRKVVEN
-621 QPQATMQ
+621 QPQAAMQ
-628 NSAQQVRNVWDAF
+628 NSAQQVRNVWEAF
-641 EVTDPGAP
+641 G
-649 DPVTGRPVYDGPV
+649 VTGDLPDGPV

-681 LRLAGS
+681 LLEAGS
-687 GPVHP
+687 SPVHP
-692 FALATAIA
+692 FVLATAIA

>member
-1 VTAPTTALDH
+1 
-11 LQQMLGAGASFRPG
+11 MLGPDASFRPG
-25 QLEAIDTVARDRGRV
+25 QLEAIDAVARDRGRV

-61 REQGA
+61 REKGS

-78 MRNQLE
+78 MRNQIA
-84 MAARLGVRAET
+84 MAGRISVRAET
-95 INSTNPEEFEPIAE
+95 INSTNPDEFEPITE
-109 RLTNDEID
+109 RLANDEID

-132 DGMLNVIART
+132 DQMLSVIART
-142 VGLLVVD
+142 VGALVID

-163 DYRRIVSV
+163 DYRRIVRV
-171 LEALPHNVP
+171 LEALPDGVP

-189 DRVIADVTD
+189 DRVIADITD
-198 QLGDELQAFRGTLD
+198 QLGASLLTLRGTLD

-220 AHVPSQAERMA
+220 ADVPAQAERMA
-231 WLAETLPTLDGSGIV
+231 WLAQTLPTLEGSGIV

-255 RVAAFLRRH
+255 RVAAFLRRQG
-264 DIEAEAYS
+264 IEAEAYS

-278 DRVRLEQT
+278 DRVRLEQA
-286 LLANGLKVLVATS
+286 LLANELKVLVATS

-309 LGFVVHYQSPGSPI
+309 LGFVIHYQSPGSPI

-336 EHAPAVLMCGVEDRE
+336 DHAPAVLLCGVEDRD

-357 ETAFPPRE
+357 ETAFPPRD
-365 QAERIVGMLSDS
+365 QAERIVALLAEAP
-377 VEPVSLNE
+377 EPMSLNE

-396 LESMLKVLEVDGA
+396 LESMLKVLEVEGA
-409 VARQRGGYVRTGS
+409 VERERGGYVRTTS
-422 EWLYPAERVEHVTAL
+422 DWQYPAERVEHITAL
-437 RRHEQEAMRRYARH
+437 RRHEQEAMRRYARQD
-451 AGCLMEFLRRELDD
+451 GCLMEYLRRELDD
-465 AGAAPCG
+465 PGAAPCG
-472 RCMWCTSRP
+472 RCMWCTNTP

-494 REHLRGFDLFV
+494 REHLRGSDLIV
-505 EPRKQWPSGSAAF
+505 EPRKQWPSGLSAF
-518 GLPKGRIAEEER
+518 GVPKGRIAEEER
-530 PLTGRALSVVGD
+530 PLVGRALSVVGD
-542 GGWGRLVASGR
+542 GGWGRLVAAGR
-553 AVDERFADE
+553 NEDERFDDE
-562 LVEASSSL
+562 LVAASASL
-570 VRDRWRPEPPP
+570 IHDRWKPGPAPA
-581 TWVTCVPSMT
+581 WVTCVPSMA
-591 HPDLVPDFAKRLATA
+591 HPDLVPDFAKRLADA
-606 LDLPFIEVVHKLAEN
+606 LGLPFHEVVRKAAEN
-621 QPQATMQ
+621 QPQAAMH

-641 EVTDPGAP
+641 EVQARG
-649 DPVTGRPVYDGPV
+649 VTAAMPEGPV
-662 LLVDDLADSKW
+662 VLVDDLADSKW
-673 TLTVVARA
+673 TLTVVTRA
-681 LRLAGS
+681 LRQAGS

-692 FALATAIA
+692 FVLATAIA